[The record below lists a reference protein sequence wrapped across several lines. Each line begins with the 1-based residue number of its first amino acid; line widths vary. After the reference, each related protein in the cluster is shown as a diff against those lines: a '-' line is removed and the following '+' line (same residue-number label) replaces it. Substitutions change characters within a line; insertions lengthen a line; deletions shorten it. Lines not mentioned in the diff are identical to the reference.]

1 MGPHKIPLISAN
13 VDQNNIFKIVLDI
26 SPDHAERLLYQYPTS
41 ESRIFDE
48 CVKLLKN
55 LLCKK
60 PRHNRRRYRGVI
72 SGKDQIQSSIEYT
85 PKPGLQRQ
93 PGSDSGGDATD

>member
-1 MGPHKIPLISAN
+1 MGPHKIPLISAH

-26 SPDHAERLLYQYPTS
+26 ETEQAERLLYQWPTS
-41 ESRIFDE
+41 EARIFDE

-60 PRHNRRRYRGVI
+60 PRGGRRPRGFVD
-72 SGKDQIQSSIEYT
+72 GKNKIQSEVEYQT
-85 PKPGLQRQ
+85 EPNPRRHPRREDGDDS
-93 PGSDSGGDATD
+93 SD